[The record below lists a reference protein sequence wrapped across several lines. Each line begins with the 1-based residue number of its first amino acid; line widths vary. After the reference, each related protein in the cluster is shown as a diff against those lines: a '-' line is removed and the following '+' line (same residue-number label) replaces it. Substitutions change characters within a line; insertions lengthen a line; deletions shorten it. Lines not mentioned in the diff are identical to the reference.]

1 MFLESES
8 NLKFRLVEETT
19 APASRFT
26 SPQKTPVRHY
36 DERFHVPFN
45 AVTVTLCTE
54 CVHYIVR

>member
-8 NLKFRLVEETT
+8 NLKFRLVKETT

-36 DERFHVPFN
+36 DERFHVT
-45 AVTVTLCTE
+45 VTVTLCTE